1 MRSLSLRPDDSL
13 TILKDGF
20 VNRFQSF
27 GFPTLCYSSYEAP
40 DYYLGGL
47 FPTEH
52 TSLSLDMHRYLFL
65 QFFKPVE
72 NNVYSAGASLYRRLH
87 RRCG

>member
-27 GFPTLCYSSYEAP
+27 GFPMLCYSSYEAP
-40 DYYLGGL
+40 DYYLGRFLLRREMISPFGTCFCQIRSGL
-47 FPTEH
+47 
-52 TSLSLDMHRYLFL
+52 D
-65 QFFKPVE
+65 
-72 NNVYSAGASLYRRLH
+72 
-87 RRCG
+87 